1 MNRFM
6 KYAAAALAAATAV
19 STLGGCE
26 QLEQKTPEDTVA
38 VTFGD
43 TNIMLDEVTYMIRS
57 MEYTYESYFG
67 SNICSNDMGDGSG
80 MTVGDYIKQMSLSQL
95 RQTLVLNEYAE
106 QNGIELSDAQKAKV
120 DDAIEKLKEEGEDYL
135 NAVGA
140 TDELIEKT
148 YTENAIA
155 NLVYMDLVADVDT
168 TVGDDEFLR
177 KKIAYVKLTPSELT
191 ETTAAEEGTTVTETE
206 SGSEEEAS
214 SEAGSSEETS
224 EAGSEE
230 ASSENASDEAASSE
244 VASDEADSTEEAST
258 EKETET
264 STEVATETETE
275 TESASDTEVVTEVAT
290 EAESESESNT
300 ESDTESDT
308 EVSNGSEE
316 STEAETLSEE
326 EQERQDAMNDA
337 ADKILKEF
345 EDGSDAADFISD
357 YQNDSHF
364 TATNSEISISEE
376 GTAVYNAAAW
386 ALSTDECTI
395 YNSDDGSIYII
406 RCLDDNDEEARQ
418 SAIDSEIESRKTA
431 LFEEKYSE
439 IQDASSKFKVD
450 QDVIDT
456 IRFTTPVY
464 VAPTEE
470 DTTEE
475 TTENASEEASS
486 EDASSE
492 EASSES
498 ESESSSE
505 EVTEESAEKNTES
518 ESESEKESTSEAETK

>member
-1 MNRFM
+1 MNRIM

-26 QLEQKTPEDTVA
+26 QLEKKAPEDTVA
-38 VTFGD
+38 VSFGD
-43 TNIMLDEVTYMIRS
+43 TNIMLDEITYMIRS

-67 SNICSNDMGDGSG
+67 SNICGNDMGDGSG

-95 RQTLVLNEYAE
+95 RQTLVLNEYAKK
-106 QNGIELSDAQKAKV
+106 NGIELSDDQKAKV
-120 DDAIEKLKEEGEDYL
+120 DEAIEKLQTESEDYL
-135 NAVGA
+135 DAVGA

-191 ETTAAEEGTTVTETE
+191 ETTAANEATTEVSSDEDSSEEASSIENTEAESESASKDVTTST
-206 SGSEEEAS
+206 EEAS
-214 SEAGSSEETS
+214 SEKAST
-224 EAGSEE
+224 EAVSTEE
-230 ASSENASDEAASSE
+230 ASSENVSELSS
-244 VASDEADSTEEAST
+244 EAST
-258 EKETET
+258 E
-264 STEVATETETE
+264 
-275 TESASDTEVVTEVAT
+275 D
-290 EAESESESNT
+290 
-300 ESDTESDT
+300 
-308 EVSNGSEE
+308 

-326 EQERQDAMNDA
+326 EQERQDAMNDV

-345 EDGSDAADFISD
+345 EEGNDAADFISD

-364 TATNSEISISEE
+364 TATNSEISISED

-386 ALSTDECTI
+386 ALATDECTV
-395 YNSDDGSIYII
+395 YRSDDGSIYII

-431 LFEEKYSE
+431 LFSEKYAE
-439 IQDASSKFKVD
+439 IQDDSSKFKVD
-450 QDVIDT
+450 EDVIDT

-464 VAPTEE
+464 VAPSE
-470 DTTEE
+470 EE
-475 TTENASEEASS
+475 TSESETSGEETSESETGEKESTKEEKSSESDESKEVVSEASS
-486 EDASSE
+486 E
-492 EASSES
+492 
-498 ESESSSE
+498 
-505 EVTEESAEKNTES
+505 EESK
-518 ESESEKESTSEAETK
+518 

>member
-1 MNRFM
+1 MNRIM

-26 QLEQKTPEDTVA
+26 QLEKKAPEDTVA
-38 VTFGD
+38 VSFGD

-67 SNICSNDMGDGSG
+67 SNICGNDMGDGSG

-95 RQTLVLNEYAE
+95 RQTLVLNEYAKK
-106 QNGIELSDAQKAKV
+106 NGIELSDDQKAKV
-120 DDAIEKLKEEGEDYL
+120 DEAIEKLQTESEDYL
-135 NAVGA
+135 EAVGA

-191 ETTAAEEGTTVTETE
+191 ETTAADGATTEVSSDEDSSEEASSIENTEAESESASKDVTTST
-206 SGSEEEAS
+206 EEAS
-214 SEAGSSEETS
+214 SEKAST
-224 EAGSEE
+224 EE
-230 ASSENASDEAASSE
+230 ASSENVSKLSS
-244 VASDEADSTEEAST
+244 EAST
-258 EKETET
+258 E
-264 STEVATETETE
+264 
-275 TESASDTEVVTEVAT
+275 D
-290 EAESESESNT
+290 
-300 ESDTESDT
+300 
-308 EVSNGSEE
+308 

-345 EDGSDAADFISD
+345 EEGNDAADFISD

-364 TATNSEISISEE
+364 TATNSEISISED

-386 ALSTDECTI
+386 ALATDECTV
-395 YNSDDGSIYII
+395 YRSDDGSIYII

-431 LFEEKYSE
+431 LFSEKYAE
-439 IQDASSKFKVD
+439 IQDDSSKFKVD
-450 QDVIDT
+450 EDVIDT

-464 VAPTEE
+464 VAPSE
-470 DTTEE
+470 EE
-475 TTENASEEASS
+475 TSESETGEKESTKEEKSSESDESKEVVSEASS
-486 EDASSE
+486 E
-492 EASSES
+492 
-498 ESESSSE
+498 
-505 EVTEESAEKNTES
+505 EESK
-518 ESESEKESTSEAETK
+518 

>member
-1 MNRFM
+1 MNRIM

-26 QLEQKTPEDTVA
+26 QLEKKAPEDTVA
-38 VTFGD
+38 VSFGD

-95 RQTLVLNEYAE
+95 RQTLVLNEYAKK
-106 QNGIELSDAQKAKV
+106 NGIELSDDQKAKV
-120 DDAIEKLKEEGEDYL
+120 DEAIEKLQTEAEDYL
-135 NAVGA
+135 DAVGA

-168 TVGDDEFLR
+168 TVGDDEKKK

-191 ETTAAEEGTTVTETE
+191 ETTAAAEVTTEASSEEESSEEVSSIENTE
-206 SGSEEEAS
+206 SESASKDATTSTEEAS
-214 SEAGSSEETS
+214 SEKASTKAVST
-224 EAGSEE
+224 EE
-230 ASSENASDEAASSE
+230 ASSEKASELSSE
-244 VASDEADSTEEAST
+244 D
-258 EKETET
+258 
-264 STEVATETETE
+264 
-275 TESASDTEVVTEVAT
+275 
-290 EAESESESNT
+290 
-300 ESDTESDT
+300 
-308 EVSNGSEE
+308 

-337 ADKILKEF
+337 ADKILKAF
-345 EDGSDAADFISD
+345 EEGNDAADFISD

-364 TATNSEISISEE
+364 TATNSEISISED

-386 ALSTDECTI
+386 ALATDECTV
-395 YNSDDGSIYII
+395 YRSDDGSIYII

-418 SAIDSEIESRKTA
+418 SAIDSEIESRKTS
-431 LFEEKYSE
+431 LFSEKYAE
-439 IQDASSKFKVD
+439 IQNDSSKFKVD
-450 QDVIDT
+450 EDVIDT

-464 VAPTEE
+464 VAPSE
-470 DTTEE
+470 EE
-475 TTENASEEASS
+475 TSESETSGEEISESETGEEEISESETSEEESTKA
-486 EDASSE
+486 EK
-492 EASSES
+492 SSES
-498 ESESSSE
+498 EETKEAVSETSFE
-505 EVTEESAEKNTES
+505 L
-518 ESESEKESTSEAETK
+518 EKESK

>member
-1 MNRFM
+1 MNRIM
-6 KYAAAALAAATAV
+6 KYAAAALVAATAV

-26 QLEQKTPEDTVA
+26 QLEKKAPEDTVA
-38 VTFGD
+38 VSFGD

-67 SNICSNDMGDGSG
+67 SNICGNDMGDGSG

-95 RQTLVLNEYAE
+95 RQTLVLNEYAKK
-106 QNGIELSDAQKAKV
+106 NGIELSDDQKAKV
-120 DDAIEKLKEEGEDYL
+120 DEAIEKLQTESEDYL
-135 NAVGA
+135 DAVGA

-191 ETTAAEEGTTVTETE
+191 ETTAADEATTEVSSDEDSSEEASSIENTEAESESASKDVTTST
-206 SGSEEEAS
+206 EEAS
-214 SEAGSSEETS
+214 SEKAST
-224 EAGSEE
+224 EAVSTEE
-230 ASSENASDEAASSE
+230 ASSENVSKLSS
-244 VASDEADSTEEAST
+244 EAST
-258 EKETET
+258 ED
-264 STEVATETETE
+264 STEV
-275 TESASDTEVVTEVAT
+275 
-290 EAESESESNT
+290 
-300 ESDTESDT
+300 
-308 EVSNGSEE
+308 
-316 STEAETLSEE
+316 ETLSEE

-345 EDGSDAADFISD
+345 EEGNDAADFISD

-364 TATNSEISISEE
+364 TATNSEISISED

-386 ALSTDECTI
+386 ALSTDECTV
-395 YNSDDGSIYII
+395 YKSDDGSIYII

-431 LFEEKYSE
+431 LFSEKYAE
-439 IQDASSKFKVD
+439 IQEESSKFKVD
-450 QDVIDT
+450 EDVIDT

-464 VAPTEE
+464 VAPSE
-470 DTTEE
+470 EE
-475 TTENASEEASS
+475 TSESETSGEETSESETGEKESTKEEKSSESDESEEVVSEASS
-486 EDASSE
+486 E
-492 EASSES
+492 
-498 ESESSSE
+498 
-505 EVTEESAEKNTES
+505 EESK
-518 ESESEKESTSEAETK
+518 

>member
-26 QLEQKTPEDTVA
+26 QLEQKSPEDTVA

-106 QNGIELSDAQKAKV
+106 QNGIELSDAQKTKV
-120 DDAIEKLKEEGEDYL
+120 NDAIEKMQAEGEDYL

-155 NLVYMDLVADVDT
+155 NLVYLDLVADVDT

-191 ETTAAEEGTTVTETE
+191 ETTAAEEGTTAIETE
-206 SGSEEEAS
+206 SGSDEEAS
-214 SEAGSSEETS
+214 SEAGASEENS
-224 EAGSEE
+224 EADSED
-230 ASSENASDEAASSE
+230 ASSENASDEETSSK
-244 VASDEADSTEEAST
+244 ADSTEEAST

-264 STEVATETETE
+264 EN
-275 TESASDTEVVTEVAT
+275 ESASDTEVVTEVAT
-290 EAESESESNT
+290 EAESKSESET
-300 ESDTESDT
+300 ESDTESGT

-326 EQERQDAMNDA
+326 EKERQDAMNDA

-345 EDGSDAADFISD
+345 EAGSDAADFISD

-364 TATNSEISISEE
+364 TVTNSEISISEE

-464 VAPTEE
+464 VTPTEE
-470 DTTEE
+470 DTTEAGS
-475 TTENASEEASS
+475 ENASEEVSS
-486 EDASSE
+486 END
-492 EASSES
+492 
-498 ESESSSE
+498 SESSSE
-505 EVTEESAEKNTES
+505 EVTEESTEENTEF
-518 ESESEKESTSEAETK
+518 ESSSEAD

>member
-1 MNRFM
+1 MNRIM

-26 QLEQKTPEDTVA
+26 QLEKKAPEDTVA
-38 VTFGD
+38 VSFGD

-67 SNICSNDMGDGSG
+67 SNICGNDMGDGSG

-95 RQTLVLNEYAE
+95 RQTLVLNEYAKK
-106 QNGIELSDAQKAKV
+106 NGIELSDDQKAKV
-120 DDAIEKLKEEGEDYL
+120 DEAIEKLQTESEDYL
-135 NAVGA
+135 EAVGA

-191 ETTAAEEGTTVTETE
+191 ETTAADEATTEVSSDEDSSEEASSIENTEAESESASKDVTTST
-206 SGSEEEAS
+206 EEAS
-214 SEAGSSEETS
+214 SEKAST
-224 EAGSEE
+224 EE
-230 ASSENASDEAASSE
+230 ASSENVSELSS
-244 VASDEADSTEEAST
+244 EAST
-258 EKETET
+258 ED
-264 STEVATETETE
+264 STEV
-275 TESASDTEVVTEVAT
+275 
-290 EAESESESNT
+290 
-300 ESDTESDT
+300 
-308 EVSNGSEE
+308 
-316 STEAETLSEE
+316 ETLSEE

-345 EDGSDAADFISD
+345 EEGNDAADFISD

-364 TATNSEISISEE
+364 TATNSEISISED

-386 ALSTDECTI
+386 ALATDECTV
-395 YNSDDGSIYII
+395 YRSDDGSIYII

-431 LFEEKYSE
+431 LFSEKYAE
-439 IQDASSKFKVD
+439 IQDDSSKFKVD
-450 QDVIDT
+450 EDVIDT

-464 VAPTEE
+464 VAPSE
-470 DTTEE
+470 EE
-475 TTENASEEASS
+475 TSESETGEEESTKEEKSSESDESEEAVS
-486 EDASSE
+486 EASSE
-492 EASSES
+492 EAS
-498 ESESSSE
+498 
-505 EVTEESAEKNTES
+505 K
-518 ESESEKESTSEAETK
+518 

>member
-1 MNRFM
+1 MNRIM

-26 QLEQKTPEDTVA
+26 QLEKKAPEDTVA
-38 VTFGD
+38 VSFGD

-67 SNICSNDMGDGSG
+67 SNICGNDMGDGSG

-95 RQTLVLNEYAE
+95 RQTLVLNEYAKK
-106 QNGIELSDAQKAKV
+106 NGIELSDDQKAKV
-120 DDAIEKLKEEGEDYL
+120 DEAIEKLQTESEDYL
-135 NAVGA
+135 DAVGA

-191 ETTAAEEGTTVTETE
+191 ETTAADEATTEVSSDED
-206 SGSEEEAS
+206 SSEEAS
-214 SEAGSSEETS
+214 SIENTEAESESASKDVTTS
-224 EAGSEE
+224 TEE
-230 ASSENASDEAASSE
+230 ASSENASTDAAST
-244 VASDEADSTEEAST
+244 EAVSTEEASSENVSKLSSEAST
-258 EKETET
+258 ED
-264 STEVATETETE
+264 STEV
-275 TESASDTEVVTEVAT
+275 
-290 EAESESESNT
+290 
-300 ESDTESDT
+300 
-308 EVSNGSEE
+308 
-316 STEAETLSEE
+316 ETLSEE

-345 EDGSDAADFISD
+345 EEGNDAADFISD

-364 TATNSEISISEE
+364 TATNSEISISED

-386 ALSTDECTI
+386 ALATDECTV
-395 YNSDDGSIYII
+395 YRSDDGSIYII

-431 LFEEKYSE
+431 LFSEKYAE
-439 IQDASSKFKVD
+439 IQDDSSKFKVD
-450 QDVIDT
+450 EDVIDT

-464 VAPTEE
+464 VAPSE
-470 DTTEE
+470 EE
-475 TTENASEEASS
+475 TSESETSGEETSESETGEEESTKEEKSSESDESEEAVSEASS
-486 EDASSE
+486 E
-492 EASSES
+492 
-498 ESESSSE
+498 
-505 EVTEESAEKNTES
+505 EESK
-518 ESESEKESTSEAETK
+518 

>member
-1 MNRFM
+1 MNRIM

-26 QLEQKTPEDTVA
+26 QLEKKAPEDTVA
-38 VTFGD
+38 VSFGD

-95 RQTLVLNEYAE
+95 RQTLVLNEYAKK
-106 QNGIELSDAQKAKV
+106 NGIELSDDQKAKV
-120 DDAIEKLKEEGEDYL
+120 DEAIEKLQTEAEDYL
-135 NAVGA
+135 DAVGA

-191 ETTAAEEGTTVTETE
+191 ETTAAAEATTEASSDEGSSEESSSVENTETE
-206 SGSEEEAS
+206 SISKDDETSTEEAS
-214 SEAGSSEETS
+214 SEKAST
-224 EAGSEE
+224 EE
-230 ASSENASDEAASSE
+230 ASSEKTSELSSE
-244 VASDEADSTEEAST
+244 SDTEAST
-258 EKETET
+258 E
-264 STEVATETETE
+264 S
-275 TESASDTEVVTEVAT
+275 
-290 EAESESESNT
+290 
-300 ESDTESDT
+300 
-308 EVSNGSEE
+308 
-316 STEAETLSEE
+316 ETLSEE

-345 EDGSDAADFISD
+345 EEGNDAADFISD

-364 TATNSEISISEE
+364 TATNSEISISED

-386 ALSTDECTI
+386 ALATDECTV
-395 YNSDDGSIYII
+395 YKSDDGSIYII
-406 RCLDDNDEEARQ
+406 RCIDDNDEEARQ

-431 LFEEKYSE
+431 LFSEKYAE
-439 IQDASSKFKVD
+439 IQDESSKFKVD
-450 QDVIDT
+450 EDVIDT

-464 VAPTEE
+464 VAPSE
-470 DTTEE
+470 EE
-475 TTENASEEASS
+475 TSEGETGKEETSENETSEEESSKAEKSSESEEAVSEASS
-486 EDASSE
+486 E
-492 EASSES
+492 
-498 ESESSSE
+498 
-505 EVTEESAEKNTES
+505 EESK
-518 ESESEKESTSEAETK
+518 

>member
-1 MNRFM
+1 MNRIM

-26 QLEQKTPEDTVA
+26 QLENKAPEDTVA
-38 VTFGD
+38 VSFGD

-95 RQTLVLNEYAE
+95 RQTLVLNEYAKK
-106 QNGIELSDAQKAKV
+106 NGIELSDDQKAKV
-120 DDAIEKLKEEGEDYL
+120 DEAIEKLQTESEDYL
-135 NAVGA
+135 DAVGA

-191 ETTAAEEGTTVTETE
+191 ETTAAAEATT
-206 SGSEEEAS
+206 EAS
-214 SEAGSSEETS
+214 SDEGSSEE
-224 EAGSEE
+224 
-230 ASSENASDEAASSE
+230 SSSVEN
-244 VASDEADSTEEAST
+244 
-258 EKETET
+258 
-264 STEVATETETE
+264 
-275 TESASDTEVVTEVAT
+275 T
-290 EAESESESNT
+290 EAESESASKDVTTSTEEASSEKAST
-300 ESDTESDT
+300 EAVSTEEASSEKTSELSSESDTEA
-308 EVSNGSEE
+308 
-316 STEAETLSEE
+316 STESETLSEE

-345 EDGSDAADFISD
+345 EEGNDAADFISD

-364 TATNSEISISEE
+364 TATNSEISISED

-386 ALSTDECTI
+386 ALATDECTV
-395 YNSDDGSIYII
+395 YKSDDGSIYII
-406 RCLDDNDEEARQ
+406 RCIDDNDEEARQ

-431 LFEEKYSE
+431 LFSEKYAE
-439 IQDASSKFKVD
+439 IQDESSKFKVD
-450 QDVIDT
+450 EDVIDT

-464 VAPTEE
+464 VAPSEE
-470 DTTEE
+470 ESSEGETSGEE
-475 TTENASEEASS
+475 TSENETSEEESSKAEKSSESDESEEAVSEASS
-486 EDASSE
+486 E
-492 EASSES
+492 
-498 ESESSSE
+498 
-505 EVTEESAEKNTES
+505 EESK
-518 ESESEKESTSEAETK
+518 

>member
-1 MNRFM
+1 MNRIM

-26 QLEQKTPEDTVA
+26 QLEKKAPEDTVA
-38 VTFGD
+38 VSFGD
-43 TNIMLDEVTYMIRS
+43 TNIMLDEITYMIRS

-67 SNICSNDMGDGSG
+67 SNICGNDMGDGSG

-95 RQTLVLNEYAE
+95 RQTLVLNEYAKK
-106 QNGIELSDAQKAKV
+106 NGIELSDDQKAKV
-120 DDAIEKLKEEGEDYL
+120 DEAIEKLQTESEDYL
-135 NAVGA
+135 EAVGA

-191 ETTAAEEGTTVTETE
+191 ETTAADGATTEVSSDEDSSEEASSIENTEAESESASKDVTTST
-206 SGSEEEAS
+206 EEAS
-214 SEAGSSEETS
+214 SEKAST
-224 EAGSEE
+224 EAVSTEE
-230 ASSENASDEAASSE
+230 ASSENVSELSS
-244 VASDEADSTEEAST
+244 EAST
-258 EKETET
+258 E
-264 STEVATETETE
+264 
-275 TESASDTEVVTEVAT
+275 D
-290 EAESESESNT
+290 
-300 ESDTESDT
+300 
-308 EVSNGSEE
+308 

-345 EDGSDAADFISD
+345 EEGNDAADFISD

-364 TATNSEISISEE
+364 TATNSEISISED

-386 ALSTDECTI
+386 ALATDECTV
-395 YNSDDGSIYII
+395 YRSDDGSIYII

-431 LFEEKYSE
+431 LFSEKYAE
-439 IQDASSKFKVD
+439 IQDDSSKFKVD
-450 QDVIDT
+450 EDVIDT
-456 IRFTTPVY
+456 IRFTTLVY
-464 VAPTEE
+464 VAPSE
-470 DTTEE
+470 EE
-475 TTENASEEASS
+475 TSESETSGEETSESETGEEESTKEEKSSESDESEEAVSEASS
-486 EDASSE
+486 E
-492 EASSES
+492 
-498 ESESSSE
+498 
-505 EVTEESAEKNTES
+505 EESK
-518 ESESEKESTSEAETK
+518 

>member
-1 MNRFM
+1 MNRIM

-26 QLEQKTPEDTVA
+26 QLEKKAPEDTVA
-38 VTFGD
+38 VSFGD

-67 SNICSNDMGDGSG
+67 SNICGNDMGDGSG

-95 RQTLVLNEYAE
+95 RQTLVLNEYAKK
-106 QNGIELSDAQKAKV
+106 NGIELSDDQKAKV
-120 DDAIEKLKEEGEDYL
+120 DEAIEKLQTESEDYL
-135 NAVGA
+135 EAVGA

-191 ETTAAEEGTTVTETE
+191 ETTAADEATTEVSSDED
-206 SGSEEEAS
+206 SSEEAS
-214 SEAGSSEETS
+214 SIENTEAESESASKDVTTS
-224 EAGSEE
+224 TEE
-230 ASSENASDEAASSE
+230 ASSENASTDAAST
-244 VASDEADSTEEAST
+244 EAVSTEEASS
-258 EKETET
+258 ENVSELSSEA
-264 STEVATETETE
+264 STE
-275 TESASDTEVVTEVAT
+275 D
-290 EAESESESNT
+290 
-300 ESDTESDT
+300 
-308 EVSNGSEE
+308 

-337 ADKILKEF
+337 VDKILKEF
-345 EDGSDAADFISD
+345 EEGNDAADFISD

-364 TATNSEISISEE
+364 TATNSEISISED

-386 ALSTDECTI
+386 ALATDECTV
-395 YNSDDGSIYII
+395 YRSDDGSIYII

-431 LFEEKYSE
+431 LFSEKYAE
-439 IQDASSKFKVD
+439 IQDDSSKFKVD
-450 QDVIDT
+450 EDVIDT

-464 VAPTEE
+464 VAPSE
-470 DTTEE
+470 EE
-475 TTENASEEASS
+475 TSESETSGEETSESETGEEESTKEEKSSESDESEEAVSEASS
-486 EDASSE
+486 E
-492 EASSES
+492 
-498 ESESSSE
+498 
-505 EVTEESAEKNTES
+505 EESK
-518 ESESEKESTSEAETK
+518 

>member
-1 MNRFM
+1 MNRIM

-26 QLEQKTPEDTVA
+26 QLEKKAPEDTVA
-38 VTFGD
+38 VSFGD

-67 SNICSNDMGDGSG
+67 SNICGNDMGDGSG

-95 RQTLVLNEYAE
+95 RQTLVLNEYAKK
-106 QNGIELSDAQKAKV
+106 NGIELSDDQKAKV
-120 DDAIEKLKEEGEDYL
+120 DEAIEKLQTESEDYL
-135 NAVGA
+135 EAVGA

-191 ETTAAEEGTTVTETE
+191 ETTAADETTTEVSSDE
-206 SGSEEEAS
+206 DSSEEAS
-214 SEAGSSEETS
+214 SIENTEAESESVSKGVTTS
-224 EAGSEE
+224 TEE
-230 ASSENASDEAASSE
+230 ASSENASTDAAST
-244 VASDEADSTEEAST
+244 EAVSTEEASSENVSELSSEAST
-258 EKETET
+258 ED
-264 STEVATETETE
+264 STEV
-275 TESASDTEVVTEVAT
+275 
-290 EAESESESNT
+290 
-300 ESDTESDT
+300 
-308 EVSNGSEE
+308 
-316 STEAETLSEE
+316 ETLSEE

-345 EDGSDAADFISD
+345 EEGNDAADFISD

-364 TATNSEISISEE
+364 TATNSEISISED

-386 ALSTDECTI
+386 ALATDECTV
-395 YNSDDGSIYII
+395 YRSDDGSIYII

-431 LFEEKYSE
+431 LFSEKYAE
-439 IQDASSKFKVD
+439 IQDDSSKFKVD
-450 QDVIDT
+450 EDVIDT

-464 VAPTEE
+464 VAPSE
-470 DTTEE
+470 EE
-475 TTENASEEASS
+475 TSESETSGEETSESETGEEESTKEEKSSESDESEEAVS
-486 EDASSE
+486 EASSE
-492 EASSES
+492 EAS
-498 ESESSSE
+498 
-505 EVTEESAEKNTES
+505 K
-518 ESESEKESTSEAETK
+518 

>member
-1 MNRFM
+1 MNRIM

-26 QLEQKTPEDTVA
+26 QLEKKAPEDTVA
-38 VTFGD
+38 VSFGD

-67 SNICSNDMGDGSG
+67 SNICGNDMGDGSG

-95 RQTLVLNEYAE
+95 RQTLVLNEYAKK
-106 QNGIELSDAQKAKV
+106 NGIELSDDQKAKL
-120 DDAIEKLKEEGEDYL
+120 DEAIEKLQTESEDYL
-135 NAVGA
+135 EAVGA

-191 ETTAAEEGTTVTETE
+191 ETTAADEATTEV
-206 SGSEEEAS
+206 S
-214 SEAGSSEETS
+214 SDEDS
-224 EAGSEE
+224 SEE
-230 ASSENASDEAASSE
+230 ASSIEN
-244 VASDEADSTEEAST
+244 
-258 EKETET
+258 
-264 STEVATETETE
+264 
-275 TESASDTEVVTEVAT
+275 T
-290 EAESESESNT
+290 EAESESVSKDVTTST
-300 ESDTESDT
+300 EEAS
-308 EVSNGSEE
+308 SEKA
-316 STEAETLSEE
+316 STEAVSTGEASSENVSKLSSEASTEDSTEVETLSEE

-345 EDGSDAADFISD
+345 EEGNDAADFISD

-364 TATNSEISISEE
+364 TATNSEISISED

-386 ALSTDECTI
+386 ALATDECTV
-395 YNSDDGSIYII
+395 YRSDDGSIYII

-431 LFEEKYSE
+431 LFSEKYAE
-439 IQDASSKFKVD
+439 IQDDSSRFKVD
-450 QDVIDT
+450 EDVIDT

-464 VAPTEE
+464 VAPSE
-470 DTTEE
+470 EE
-475 TTENASEEASS
+475 TSESETSGEETSESETGEKESTKEEKSSESDESEEAVSEASS
-486 EDASSE
+486 E
-492 EASSES
+492 
-498 ESESSSE
+498 
-505 EVTEESAEKNTES
+505 EESK
-518 ESESEKESTSEAETK
+518 

>member
-1 MNRFM
+1 MNRIM

-26 QLEQKTPEDTVA
+26 QLENKAPEDTVA
-38 VTFGD
+38 VSFGD

-95 RQTLVLNEYAE
+95 RQTLVLNEYAKK
-106 QNGIELSDAQKAKV
+106 NGIELSDDQKAKV
-120 DDAIEKLKEEGEDYL
+120 DEAIEKLQTESEDYL
-135 NAVGA
+135 DAVGA

-191 ETTAAEEGTTVTETE
+191 ETTAADAATTEV
-206 SGSEEEAS
+206 S
-214 SEAGSSEETS
+214 SDEDSSEE
-224 EAGSEE
+224 
-230 ASSENASDEAASSE
+230 SSSIEN
-244 VASDEADSTEEAST
+244 
-258 EKETET
+258 
-264 STEVATETETE
+264 
-275 TESASDTEVVTEVAT
+275 T
-290 EAESESESNT
+290 EAESESASKDVTTST
-300 ESDTESDT
+300 EEAS
-308 EVSNGSEE
+308 SEKA
-316 STEAETLSEE
+316 STEAVSTEEASSEKTSELSSEASTEASTESETLSEE

-345 EDGSDAADFISD
+345 EEGNDAADFISD

-364 TATNSEISISEE
+364 TATNSEISISED

-386 ALSTDECTI
+386 ALATDECTV
-395 YNSDDGSIYII
+395 YKSDDGSIYII
-406 RCLDDNDEEARQ
+406 RCIDDNDEEARQ

-431 LFEEKYSE
+431 LFSEKYAE
-439 IQDASSKFKVD
+439 IQDESSKFKVD
-450 QDVIDT
+450 EDVIDT

-464 VAPTEE
+464 VAPSE
-470 DTTEE
+470 EE
-475 TTENASEEASS
+475 TSEGETSGEETSENETSEEESSKAEKSSESDESEEAVSEASS
-486 EDASSE
+486 E
-492 EASSES
+492 
-498 ESESSSE
+498 
-505 EVTEESAEKNTES
+505 EESK
-518 ESESEKESTSEAETK
+518 

>member
-1 MNRFM
+1 MNRIM

-26 QLEQKTPEDTVA
+26 QLEKKAPEDTVA
-38 VTFGD
+38 VSFGD
-43 TNIMLDEVTYMIRS
+43 TNIMLDEITYMIRS

-67 SNICSNDMGDGSG
+67 SNICGNDMGDGSG

-95 RQTLVLNEYAE
+95 RQTLVLNEYAKK
-106 QNGIELSDAQKAKV
+106 NGIELSDDQKAKV
-120 DDAIEKLKEEGEDYL
+120 DEAIEKLQTESEDYL
-135 NAVGA
+135 EAVGA

-191 ETTAAEEGTTVTETE
+191 ETTAADEATTEVSSDEDSSEEASSIENTEAESESASKDVTTST
-206 SGSEEEAS
+206 EEAS
-214 SEAGSSEETS
+214 SEKAST
-224 EAGSEE
+224 EAVSTEE
-230 ASSENASDEAASSE
+230 ASSENVSKLSS
-244 VASDEADSTEEAST
+244 EAST
-258 EKETET
+258 E
-264 STEVATETETE
+264 
-275 TESASDTEVVTEVAT
+275 D
-290 EAESESESNT
+290 
-300 ESDTESDT
+300 
-308 EVSNGSEE
+308 

-345 EDGSDAADFISD
+345 EEGNDAADFISD

-364 TATNSEISISEE
+364 TATNSEISISED
-376 GTAVYNAAAW
+376 GTAVYNASAW
-386 ALSTDECTI
+386 ALATDECTV
-395 YNSDDGSIYII
+395 YRSDDGSIYII

-431 LFEEKYSE
+431 LFSEKYAE
-439 IQDASSKFKVD
+439 IQDDSSKFKVD
-450 QDVIDT
+450 EDVIDT

-464 VAPTEE
+464 VAPSE
-470 DTTEE
+470 EE
-475 TTENASEEASS
+475 TSESETSGEETSESETGEEESTKEEKSSESDESEEAVSEASS
-486 EDASSE
+486 E
-492 EASSES
+492 
-498 ESESSSE
+498 
-505 EVTEESAEKNTES
+505 EESK
-518 ESESEKESTSEAETK
+518 

>member
-1 MNRFM
+1 MNRIM
-6 KYAAAALAAATAV
+6 KYAAAAIAAATAV

-26 QLEQKTPEDTVA
+26 QLEKKAPEDTVA
-38 VTFGD
+38 VSFGD

-67 SNICSNDMGDGSG
+67 SNICGNDMGDGSG

-95 RQTLVLNEYAE
+95 RQTLVLNEYAKK
-106 QNGIELSDAQKAKV
+106 NGIELSDDQKAKV
-120 DDAIEKLKEEGEDYL
+120 DEAIEKLQTESEDYL
-135 NAVGA
+135 DAVGA

-191 ETTAAEEGTTVTETE
+191 ETTAADEATTEVSSDEDSSEEASSIENTEAESESASKDVTTST
-206 SGSEEEAS
+206 EEAS
-214 SEAGSSEETS
+214 SEKAST
-224 EAGSEE
+224 EAVSTEE
-230 ASSENASDEAASSE
+230 ASSENVSELSS
-244 VASDEADSTEEAST
+244 EAST
-258 EKETET
+258 ED
-264 STEVATETETE
+264 STEV
-275 TESASDTEVVTEVAT
+275 
-290 EAESESESNT
+290 
-300 ESDTESDT
+300 
-308 EVSNGSEE
+308 
-316 STEAETLSEE
+316 ETLSEE

-345 EDGSDAADFISD
+345 EEGNDAADFISD

-364 TATNSEISISEE
+364 TATNSEISISED

-386 ALSTDECTI
+386 ALSTDECTV
-395 YNSDDGSIYII
+395 YRSDDGSIYII

-431 LFEEKYSE
+431 LFSEKYAE
-439 IQDASSKFKVD
+439 IQDDSSKFKVD
-450 QDVIDT
+450 EDVIDT

-464 VAPTEE
+464 VAPSEE
-470 DTTEE
+470 ESTKEE
-475 TTENASEEASS
+475 KSSESDESEEAVS
-486 EDASSE
+486 EASSE
-492 EASSES
+492 EAS
-498 ESESSSE
+498 
-505 EVTEESAEKNTES
+505 K
-518 ESESEKESTSEAETK
+518 

>member
-1 MNRFM
+1 MNRIM

-26 QLEQKTPEDTVA
+26 QLEKKAPEDTVA
-38 VTFGD
+38 VSFGD

-67 SNICSNDMGDGSG
+67 SNICGNDMGDGSG

-95 RQTLVLNEYAE
+95 RQTLVLNEYAKK
-106 QNGIELSDAQKAKV
+106 NGIELSDDQKAKV
-120 DDAIEKLKEEGEDYL
+120 DEAIEKLQTESEDYL
-135 NAVGA
+135 EAVGA

-191 ETTAAEEGTTVTETE
+191 ETTAANEATTEVSSDEDSSEEASSIENTEAESESASKDVTTST
-206 SGSEEEAS
+206 EEAS
-214 SEAGSSEETS
+214 SEKAST
-224 EAGSEE
+224 EE
-230 ASSENASDEAASSE
+230 ASSENVSELSS
-244 VASDEADSTEEAST
+244 EAST
-258 EKETET
+258 ED
-264 STEVATETETE
+264 STEV
-275 TESASDTEVVTEVAT
+275 
-290 EAESESESNT
+290 
-300 ESDTESDT
+300 
-308 EVSNGSEE
+308 
-316 STEAETLSEE
+316 ETLSEE

-345 EDGSDAADFISD
+345 EEGNDAADFISD

-364 TATNSEISISEE
+364 TATNSEISISED

-386 ALSTDECTI
+386 ALATDECTV
-395 YNSDDGSIYII
+395 YRSDDGSIYII

-431 LFEEKYSE
+431 LFSEKYAE
-439 IQDASSKFKVD
+439 IQDDSSKFKVD
-450 QDVIDT
+450 EDVIDT

-464 VAPTEE
+464 VAPSE
-470 DTTEE
+470 EE
-475 TTENASEEASS
+475 TSESETSGEETSESETGEEESTKEEKSSESDESEEAVSEASS
-486 EDASSE
+486 E
-492 EASSES
+492 
-498 ESESSSE
+498 
-505 EVTEESAEKNTES
+505 EESK
-518 ESESEKESTSEAETK
+518 

>member
-1 MNRFM
+1 MNRIM

-26 QLEQKTPEDTVA
+26 QLEKKAPEDTVA
-38 VTFGD
+38 VSFGD

-67 SNICSNDMGDGSG
+67 SNICGNDMGDGSG

-95 RQTLVLNEYAE
+95 RQTLVLNEYAKK
-106 QNGIELSDAQKAKV
+106 NGIELSDDQKAKL
-120 DDAIEKLKEEGEDYL
+120 DEAIEKLQTESEDYL
-135 NAVGA
+135 EAVGA

-191 ETTAAEEGTTVTETE
+191 ETTAADEATTEV
-206 SGSEEEAS
+206 S
-214 SEAGSSEETS
+214 SDEDS
-224 EAGSEE
+224 SEE
-230 ASSENASDEAASSE
+230 ASSIEN
-244 VASDEADSTEEAST
+244 
-258 EKETET
+258 
-264 STEVATETETE
+264 
-275 TESASDTEVVTEVAT
+275 T
-290 EAESESESNT
+290 EAESESASKDVTTST
-300 ESDTESDT
+300 EEAS
-308 EVSNGSEE
+308 SEKA
-316 STEAETLSEE
+316 STEAVSTGEASSENVSKLSSEASTEDSTEVETLSEE

-345 EDGSDAADFISD
+345 EEGNDAADFISD

-364 TATNSEISISEE
+364 TATNSEISISED

-386 ALSTDECTI
+386 ALSTDECTV
-395 YNSDDGSIYII
+395 YKSDDGSIYII

-431 LFEEKYSE
+431 LFSEKYAE
-439 IQDASSKFKVD
+439 IQDDSSKFKVD
-450 QDVIDT
+450 EDVIDT

-464 VAPTEE
+464 VAPSE
-470 DTTEE
+470 EE
-475 TTENASEEASS
+475 TSESETSGEETSESETGEKESTKEEKSSESDESEEAVSEASS
-486 EDASSE
+486 E
-492 EASSES
+492 
-498 ESESSSE
+498 
-505 EVTEESAEKNTES
+505 EESK
-518 ESESEKESTSEAETK
+518 

>member
-1 MNRFM
+1 MNRIM

-26 QLEQKTPEDTVA
+26 QLEKKAPEDTVA
-38 VTFGD
+38 VSFGD
-43 TNIMLDEVTYMIRS
+43 TNIMLDEITYMIRS

-67 SNICSNDMGDGSG
+67 SNICGNDMGDGSG

-95 RQTLVLNEYAE
+95 RQTLVLNEYAKK
-106 QNGIELSDAQKAKV
+106 NGIELSDDQKAKV
-120 DDAIEKLKEEGEDYL
+120 DEAIEKLQTESEDYL
-135 NAVGA
+135 EAVGA

-191 ETTAAEEGTTVTETE
+191 ETTAADGATTEVSSDEDSSEEASSIENTEAESESASKDVTTST
-206 SGSEEEAS
+206 EEAS
-214 SEAGSSEETS
+214 SEKAST
-224 EAGSEE
+224 EE
-230 ASSENASDEAASSE
+230 ASSENVSELSS
-244 VASDEADSTEEAST
+244 EAST
-258 EKETET
+258 E
-264 STEVATETETE
+264 
-275 TESASDTEVVTEVAT
+275 D
-290 EAESESESNT
+290 
-300 ESDTESDT
+300 
-308 EVSNGSEE
+308 

-345 EDGSDAADFISD
+345 EEGNDAADFISD

-364 TATNSEISISEE
+364 TATNSEISISED

-386 ALSTDECTI
+386 ALATDECTV
-395 YNSDDGSIYII
+395 YRSDDGSIYII

-431 LFEEKYSE
+431 LFSEKYAE
-439 IQDASSKFKVD
+439 IQDDSSKFKVD
-450 QDVIDT
+450 EDVIDT

-464 VAPTEE
+464 VAPSE
-470 DTTEE
+470 EE
-475 TTENASEEASS
+475 TSESETNGEETSESETNGEETSESETGGEKTSENETSEEESVKAENSSESDESEEAVSEASS
-486 EDASSE
+486 E
-492 EASSES
+492 
-498 ESESSSE
+498 
-505 EVTEESAEKNTES
+505 EESK
-518 ESESEKESTSEAETK
+518 

>member
-1 MNRFM
+1 MNRIM

-26 QLEQKTPEDTVA
+26 QLEKKAPEDTVA
-38 VTFGD
+38 VSFGD

-67 SNICSNDMGDGSG
+67 SNICGNDMGDGSG

-95 RQTLVLNEYAE
+95 RQTLVLNEYAKK
-106 QNGIELSDAQKAKV
+106 NGIELSDDQKAKV
-120 DDAIEKLKEEGEDYL
+120 DEAIEKLQTESEDYL
-135 NAVGA
+135 EAVGA

-191 ETTAAEEGTTVTETE
+191 ETTAADEATTEVSSDED
-206 SGSEEEAS
+206 SSEEAS
-214 SEAGSSEETS
+214 SIENTEAESESASKDVTTS
-224 EAGSEE
+224 TEE
-230 ASSENASDEAASSE
+230 ASSENASTDAAST
-244 VASDEADSTEEAST
+244 EAVSTEEASSENVSELSSEAST
-258 EKETET
+258 ED
-264 STEVATETETE
+264 STEV
-275 TESASDTEVVTEVAT
+275 
-290 EAESESESNT
+290 
-300 ESDTESDT
+300 
-308 EVSNGSEE
+308 
-316 STEAETLSEE
+316 ETLSEE

-345 EDGSDAADFISD
+345 EEGNDAADFISD

-364 TATNSEISISEE
+364 TATNSEISISED

-386 ALSTDECTI
+386 ALATDECTV
-395 YNSDDGSIYII
+395 YRSDDGSIYII

-431 LFEEKYSE
+431 LFSEKYAE
-439 IQDASSKFKVD
+439 IQDDSSKFKVD
-450 QDVIDT
+450 EDVIDT

-464 VAPTEE
+464 VAPSE
-470 DTTEE
+470 EE
-475 TTENASEEASS
+475 TSESETGEEESTKEEKSSESDESEEAVS
-486 EDASSE
+486 EASSE
-492 EASSES
+492 EAS
-498 ESESSSE
+498 
-505 EVTEESAEKNTES
+505 K
-518 ESESEKESTSEAETK
+518 

>member
-1 MNRFM
+1 MNRIM
-6 KYAAAALAAATAV
+6 KYAAAALVAATAV

-26 QLEQKTPEDTVA
+26 QLEKKAPEDTVA
-38 VTFGD
+38 VSFGD

-67 SNICSNDMGDGSG
+67 SNICGNDMGDGSG

-95 RQTLVLNEYAE
+95 RQTLVLNEYAKK
-106 QNGIELSDAQKAKV
+106 NGIELSDDQKAKV
-120 DDAIEKLKEEGEDYL
+120 DEAIEKLQTESEDYL
-135 NAVGA
+135 DAVGA

-191 ETTAAEEGTTVTETE
+191 ETTAADEATTEVSSDEDSSEEASSIENTEAESESASKDVTTST
-206 SGSEEEAS
+206 EEAS
-214 SEAGSSEETS
+214 SEKAST
-224 EAGSEE
+224 EAVSTEE
-230 ASSENASDEAASSE
+230 ASSENVSELSS
-244 VASDEADSTEEAST
+244 EAST
-258 EKETET
+258 ED
-264 STEVATETETE
+264 STEV
-275 TESASDTEVVTEVAT
+275 
-290 EAESESESNT
+290 
-300 ESDTESDT
+300 
-308 EVSNGSEE
+308 
-316 STEAETLSEE
+316 ETLSEE

-345 EDGSDAADFISD
+345 EEGNDAADFISD

-364 TATNSEISISEE
+364 TATNSEISISED

-386 ALSTDECTI
+386 ALATDECTV
-395 YNSDDGSIYII
+395 YKSDDGSIYII

-431 LFEEKYSE
+431 LFSEKYAE
-439 IQDASSKFKVD
+439 IQDDSSKFKVD
-450 QDVIDT
+450 EDVIDT

-464 VAPTEE
+464 VAPSE
-470 DTTEE
+470 EE
-475 TTENASEEASS
+475 TSESETGEEESTKEEKSSESDESEEAVS
-486 EDASSE
+486 EASSE
-492 EASSES
+492 EAS
-498 ESESSSE
+498 
-505 EVTEESAEKNTES
+505 K
-518 ESESEKESTSEAETK
+518 

>member
-1 MNRFM
+1 MNRIM
-6 KYAAAALAAATAV
+6 KYAAAALVAATAV

-26 QLEQKTPEDTVA
+26 QLEKKAPEDTVA
-38 VTFGD
+38 VSFGD

-67 SNICSNDMGDGSG
+67 SNICGNDMGDGSG

-95 RQTLVLNEYAE
+95 RQTLVLNEYAKK
-106 QNGIELSDAQKAKV
+106 NGIELSDDQKAKV
-120 DDAIEKLKEEGEDYL
+120 DEAIEKLQTESEDYL
-135 NAVGA
+135 DAVGA

-191 ETTAAEEGTTVTETE
+191 ETTAADEATTEVSSDEDSSEEASSIENTEAESESASKDVTTST
-206 SGSEEEAS
+206 EEAS
-214 SEAGSSEETS
+214 SEKAST
-224 EAGSEE
+224 EAVSTEE
-230 ASSENASDEAASSE
+230 ASSENVSELSS
-244 VASDEADSTEEAST
+244 EAST
-258 EKETET
+258 ED
-264 STEVATETETE
+264 STEV
-275 TESASDTEVVTEVAT
+275 
-290 EAESESESNT
+290 
-300 ESDTESDT
+300 
-308 EVSNGSEE
+308 
-316 STEAETLSEE
+316 ETLSEE

-345 EDGSDAADFISD
+345 EEGNDAADFISD

-364 TATNSEISISEE
+364 TATNSEISISED

-386 ALSTDECTI
+386 ALATDECTV
-395 YNSDDGSIYII
+395 YRSDDGSIYII

-431 LFEEKYSE
+431 LFSEKYAE
-439 IQDASSKFKVD
+439 IQDDSSKFKVD
-450 QDVIDT
+450 EDVIDT

-464 VAPTEE
+464 VAPSE
-470 DTTEE
+470 EE
-475 TTENASEEASS
+475 TSESETGEEESTKEEKSSESDESEEAVS
-486 EDASSE
+486 EASSE
-492 EASSES
+492 EAS
-498 ESESSSE
+498 
-505 EVTEESAEKNTES
+505 K
-518 ESESEKESTSEAETK
+518 

>member
-1 MNRFM
+1 MNRIM

-26 QLEQKTPEDTVA
+26 QLEKKAPEDTVA
-38 VTFGD
+38 VSFGD

-67 SNICSNDMGDGSG
+67 SNICGNDMGDGSG

-95 RQTLVLNEYAE
+95 RQTLVLNEYAKK
-106 QNGIELSDAQKAKV
+106 NGIELSDDQKAKV
-120 DDAIEKLKEEGEDYL
+120 DEAIEKLQTESEDYL
-135 NAVGA
+135 EAVGA

-191 ETTAAEEGTTVTETE
+191 ETTAADEATTEVSSDED
-206 SGSEEEAS
+206 SSEEAS
-214 SEAGSSEETS
+214 SIEDTEAESESASKDVTTS
-224 EAGSEE
+224 TEE
-230 ASSENASDEAASSE
+230 ASSENASTDA
-244 VASDEADSTEEAST
+244 VSTEEASS
-258 EKETET
+258 ENVSELSSEA
-264 STEVATETETE
+264 STE
-275 TESASDTEVVTEVAT
+275 D
-290 EAESESESNT
+290 
-300 ESDTESDT
+300 
-308 EVSNGSEE
+308 

-345 EDGSDAADFISD
+345 EEGNDAADFISD

-364 TATNSEISISEE
+364 TATNSEISISED

-386 ALSTDECTI
+386 ALATDECTV
-395 YNSDDGSIYII
+395 YRSDDGSIYII

-431 LFEEKYSE
+431 LFSEKYAE
-439 IQDASSKFKVD
+439 IQDGSSKFKVD
-450 QDVIDT
+450 EDVIDT

-464 VAPTEE
+464 VAPSE
-470 DTTEE
+470 EE
-475 TTENASEEASS
+475 TSESETSGEETSESETGEEESTKEEKSSESDESEEAVSEASS
-486 EDASSE
+486 E
-492 EASSES
+492 
-498 ESESSSE
+498 
-505 EVTEESAEKNTES
+505 EESK
-518 ESESEKESTSEAETK
+518 

>member
-1 MNRFM
+1 MNRIM

-26 QLEQKTPEDTVA
+26 QLEKKAPEDTVA
-38 VTFGD
+38 VSFGD

-67 SNICSNDMGDGSG
+67 SNICGNDMGDGSG

-95 RQTLVLNEYAE
+95 RQTLVLNEYAKK
-106 QNGIELSDAQKAKV
+106 NGIELSDDQKAKV
-120 DDAIEKLKEEGEDYL
+120 DEAIEKLQTESEDYL
-135 NAVGA
+135 EVVGA

-191 ETTAAEEGTTVTETE
+191 ETTAADEATTEVSSDED
-206 SGSEEEAS
+206 SSEEAS
-214 SEAGSSEETS
+214 SIENTEAESESASKDVTTS
-224 EAGSEE
+224 TEE
-230 ASSENASDEAASSE
+230 ASSENASTDA
-244 VASDEADSTEEAST
+244 VSTEEASSENVSELSSEAST
-258 EKETET
+258 ED
-264 STEVATETETE
+264 STEV
-275 TESASDTEVVTEVAT
+275 
-290 EAESESESNT
+290 
-300 ESDTESDT
+300 
-308 EVSNGSEE
+308 
-316 STEAETLSEE
+316 ETLSEE

-345 EDGSDAADFISD
+345 EEGNDAADFISD

-364 TATNSEISISEE
+364 TATNSEISISED

-386 ALSTDECTI
+386 ALATDECTV
-395 YNSDDGSIYII
+395 YRSDDGSIYII

-431 LFEEKYSE
+431 LFSEKYAE
-439 IQDASSKFKVD
+439 IQDDSSKFKVD
-450 QDVIDT
+450 EDVIDT

-464 VAPTEE
+464 VAPSE
-470 DTTEE
+470 EE
-475 TTENASEEASS
+475 T
-486 EDASSE
+486 
-492 EASSES
+492 SES
-498 ESESSSE
+498 ETSGE
-505 EVTEESAEKNTES
+505 ETS
-518 ESESEKESTSEAETK
+518 ESETGEKESTKEEKSSESDESKEVVSEVSSEEESK

>member
-1 MNRFM
+1 MNRIM

-26 QLEQKTPEDTVA
+26 QLEKKAPEDTVA
-38 VTFGD
+38 VSFGD

-67 SNICSNDMGDGSG
+67 SNICGNDMRDGSG

-95 RQTLVLNEYAE
+95 RQTLVLNEYAKK
-106 QNGIELSDAQKAKV
+106 NGIELSDDQKAKL
-120 DDAIEKLKEEGEDYL
+120 DEAIEKLQTESEDYL
-135 NAVGA
+135 EAVGA

-191 ETTAAEEGTTVTETE
+191 ETTAADEATTEV
-206 SGSEEEAS
+206 S
-214 SEAGSSEETS
+214 SDEDS
-224 EAGSEE
+224 SEE
-230 ASSENASDEAASSE
+230 ASSIEN
-244 VASDEADSTEEAST
+244 
-258 EKETET
+258 
-264 STEVATETETE
+264 
-275 TESASDTEVVTEVAT
+275 T
-290 EAESESESNT
+290 EAESESVSKDVTTST
-300 ESDTESDT
+300 EEAS
-308 EVSNGSEE
+308 SEKA
-316 STEAETLSEE
+316 STEAVSTGEASSENVSKLSSEASTEDSTEVETLSEE

-345 EDGSDAADFISD
+345 EEGNDAADFISD

-364 TATNSEISISEE
+364 TATNSEISISED

-386 ALSTDECTI
+386 ALATDECTV
-395 YNSDDGSIYII
+395 YRSDDGSIYII

-431 LFEEKYSE
+431 LFSEKYAE
-439 IQDASSKFKVD
+439 IQDDSSKFKVD
-450 QDVIDT
+450 EDVIDT

-464 VAPTEE
+464 VAPSE
-470 DTTEE
+470 EE
-475 TTENASEEASS
+475 TSESETSGEETSESETGEKESTKEEKSSESDESEEAVSEASS
-486 EDASSE
+486 E
-492 EASSES
+492 
-498 ESESSSE
+498 
-505 EVTEESAEKNTES
+505 EESK
-518 ESESEKESTSEAETK
+518 

>member
-1 MNRFM
+1 MNRIM

-26 QLEQKTPEDTVA
+26 QLEKKAPEDTVA
-38 VTFGD
+38 VSFGD
-43 TNIMLDEVTYMIRS
+43 TNIMLDEITYMIRS

-67 SNICSNDMGDGSG
+67 SNICGNDMGDGSG

-95 RQTLVLNEYAE
+95 RQTLVLNEYAKK
-106 QNGIELSDAQKAKV
+106 NGIELSDDQKAKV
-120 DDAIEKLKEEGEDYL
+120 DEAIEKLQTESEDYL
-135 NAVGA
+135 EAVGA

-191 ETTAAEEGTTVTETE
+191 ETTAADEATTEV
-206 SGSEEEAS
+206 S
-214 SEAGSSEETS
+214 SDEDSSEE
-224 EAGSEE
+224 
-230 ASSENASDEAASSE
+230 SSSIEN
-244 VASDEADSTEEAST
+244 
-258 EKETET
+258 
-264 STEVATETETE
+264 
-275 TESASDTEVVTEVAT
+275 T
-290 EAESESESNT
+290 EAESESVSKDVTTST
-300 ESDTESDT
+300 EEAS
-308 EVSNGSEE
+308 SEKA
-316 STEAETLSEE
+316 STEAVSTGEASSENVSKLSSEASTEDSTEVETLSEE

-345 EDGSDAADFISD
+345 EEGNDAADFISD

-364 TATNSEISISEE
+364 TATNSEISISED

-386 ALSTDECTI
+386 ALATDECTV
-395 YNSDDGSIYII
+395 YRSDDGSIYII

-431 LFEEKYSE
+431 LFSEKYAE
-439 IQDASSKFKVD
+439 IQDDSSKFKVD
-450 QDVIDT
+450 EDVIDT

-464 VAPTEE
+464 VAPSE
-470 DTTEE
+470 EE
-475 TTENASEEASS
+475 TSESETNGEETSESETGGEKTSENETSEEESVKAENSSESDESEEAVSEASS
-486 EDASSE
+486 E
-492 EASSES
+492 
-498 ESESSSE
+498 
-505 EVTEESAEKNTES
+505 EESK
-518 ESESEKESTSEAETK
+518 

>member
-1 MNRFM
+1 MNRIM
-6 KYAAAALAAATAV
+6 KYAAAALVAATAV

-26 QLEQKTPEDTVA
+26 QLEKKAPEDTVA
-38 VTFGD
+38 VSFGD

-67 SNICSNDMGDGSG
+67 SNICGNDMGDGSG

-95 RQTLVLNEYAE
+95 RQTLVLNEYAKK
-106 QNGIELSDAQKAKV
+106 NGIELSDDQKAKV
-120 DDAIEKLKEEGEDYL
+120 DEAIEKLQTESEDYL
-135 NAVGA
+135 EAVGA

-191 ETTAAEEGTTVTETE
+191 ETTAANEATTEVSSDEDSSEEASSIENTEAESESASKDVTTST
-206 SGSEEEAS
+206 EEAS
-214 SEAGSSEETS
+214 SEKAST
-224 EAGSEE
+224 EAVSTEE
-230 ASSENASDEAASSE
+230 ASSENVSELSS
-244 VASDEADSTEEAST
+244 EAST
-258 EKETET
+258 E
-264 STEVATETETE
+264 
-275 TESASDTEVVTEVAT
+275 D
-290 EAESESESNT
+290 
-300 ESDTESDT
+300 
-308 EVSNGSEE
+308 

-345 EDGSDAADFISD
+345 EEGNDAADFISD

-364 TATNSEISISEE
+364 TATNSEISISED

-386 ALSTDECTI
+386 ALATDECTV
-395 YNSDDGSIYII
+395 YRSDDGSIYII

-431 LFEEKYSE
+431 LFSEKYAE
-439 IQDASSKFKVD
+439 IQDDSSKFKVD
-450 QDVIDT
+450 EDVIDT

-464 VAPTEE
+464 VAPSE
-470 DTTEE
+470 EE
-475 TTENASEEASS
+475 TSESETSGEETSESETGEKESTKEEKSSESDESEEAVSEASS
-486 EDASSE
+486 E
-492 EASSES
+492 
-498 ESESSSE
+498 
-505 EVTEESAEKNTES
+505 EESK
-518 ESESEKESTSEAETK
+518 

>member
-1 MNRFM
+1 MNRIM

-26 QLEQKTPEDTVA
+26 QLEKKAPEDTVA
-38 VTFGD
+38 VSFGD

-67 SNICSNDMGDGSG
+67 SNICGNDMGDGSG

-95 RQTLVLNEYAE
+95 RQTLVLNEYAKK
-106 QNGIELSDAQKAKV
+106 NGIELSDDQKAKV
-120 DDAIEKLKEEGEDYL
+120 DEAIEKLQTESEDYL
-135 NAVGA
+135 DAVGA

-191 ETTAAEEGTTVTETE
+191 ETTAANEATTEVSSDEDSSEEASSIENTEVESESVSKDVTTST
-206 SGSEEEAS
+206 EEAS
-214 SEAGSSEETS
+214 SEKAST
-224 EAGSEE
+224 EE
-230 ASSENASDEAASSE
+230 ASSENVSELSS
-244 VASDEADSTEEAST
+244 EAST
-258 EKETET
+258 E
-264 STEVATETETE
+264 
-275 TESASDTEVVTEVAT
+275 D
-290 EAESESESNT
+290 
-300 ESDTESDT
+300 
-308 EVSNGSEE
+308 

-345 EDGSDAADFISD
+345 EEGNDAADFISD

-364 TATNSEISISEE
+364 TATNSEISISED

-386 ALSTDECTI
+386 ALATDECTV
-395 YNSDDGSIYII
+395 YRSDDGSIYII

-418 SAIDSEIESRKTA
+418 SAIDSEIENRKTA
-431 LFEEKYSE
+431 LFSEKYAE
-439 IQDASSKFKVD
+439 IQDDSSKFKVD
-450 QDVIDT
+450 EDVIDT

-464 VAPTEE
+464 VAPSE
-470 DTTEE
+470 EE
-475 TTENASEEASS
+475 TSESETSGEETSESETGEKESTREEKSSESDESEEAVS
-486 EDASSE
+486 EASSE
-492 EASSES
+492 EAS
-498 ESESSSE
+498 
-505 EVTEESAEKNTES
+505 K
-518 ESESEKESTSEAETK
+518 

>member
-1 MNRFM
+1 MNRIM
-6 KYAAAALAAATAV
+6 KYAAAALVAATAV

-26 QLEQKTPEDTVA
+26 QLEKKAPEDTVA
-38 VTFGD
+38 VSFGD

-67 SNICSNDMGDGSG
+67 SNICGNDMGDGSG

-95 RQTLVLNEYAE
+95 RQTLVLNEYAKK
-106 QNGIELSDAQKAKV
+106 NGIELSDDQKAKV
-120 DDAIEKLKEEGEDYL
+120 DEAIEKLQTESEDYL
-135 NAVGA
+135 DAVGA

-191 ETTAAEEGTTVTETE
+191 ETTAADEATTEVSSDEDSSEEASSIENTEAESESASKDVTTST
-206 SGSEEEAS
+206 EEAS
-214 SEAGSSEETS
+214 SEKAST
-224 EAGSEE
+224 EAVSTEE
-230 ASSENASDEAASSE
+230 ASSENVSELSS
-244 VASDEADSTEEAST
+244 EAST
-258 EKETET
+258 ED
-264 STEVATETETE
+264 STEV
-275 TESASDTEVVTEVAT
+275 
-290 EAESESESNT
+290 
-300 ESDTESDT
+300 
-308 EVSNGSEE
+308 
-316 STEAETLSEE
+316 ETLSEE

-345 EDGSDAADFISD
+345 EEGNDAADFISD

-364 TATNSEISISEE
+364 TATNSEISISED

-386 ALSTDECTI
+386 ALSTDECTV
-395 YNSDDGSIYII
+395 YKSDDGSIYII

-431 LFEEKYSE
+431 LFSEKYAE
-439 IQDASSKFKVD
+439 IQEESSKFKVD
-450 QDVIDT
+450 EDVIDT

-464 VAPTEE
+464 VAPSE
-470 DTTEE
+470 EE
-475 TTENASEEASS
+475 TSESETNGEETSESETGGEKTSENETGEEESTKEEKSSESDESEEAVS
-486 EDASSE
+486 EASSE
-492 EASSES
+492 EAS
-498 ESESSSE
+498 
-505 EVTEESAEKNTES
+505 K
-518 ESESEKESTSEAETK
+518 

>member
-1 MNRFM
+1 MNRIM

-26 QLEQKTPEDTVA
+26 QLEKKAPEDTVA
-38 VTFGD
+38 VSFGD
-43 TNIMLDEVTYMIRS
+43 TNIMLDEITYMIRS

-67 SNICSNDMGDGSG
+67 SNICGNDMGDGSG

-95 RQTLVLNEYAE
+95 RQTLVLNEYAKK
-106 QNGIELSDAQKAKV
+106 NGIELSDDQKAKV
-120 DDAIEKLKEEGEDYL
+120 DEAIEKLQTESEDYL
-135 NAVGA
+135 EAVGA

-191 ETTAAEEGTTVTETE
+191 ETTAADEATTEV
-206 SGSEEEAS
+206 S
-214 SEAGSSEETS
+214 SDEDS
-224 EAGSEE
+224 SEE
-230 ASSENASDEAASSE
+230 ASSIEN
-244 VASDEADSTEEAST
+244 
-258 EKETET
+258 
-264 STEVATETETE
+264 
-275 TESASDTEVVTEVAT
+275 T
-290 EAESESESNT
+290 EAESESVSKDVTTST
-300 ESDTESDT
+300 EEAS
-308 EVSNGSEE
+308 SEKA
-316 STEAETLSEE
+316 STEAVSTGEASSENVSKLSSEASTEDSTEVETLSEE

-345 EDGSDAADFISD
+345 EEGNDAADFISD

-364 TATNSEISISEE
+364 TATNSEISISED

-386 ALSTDECTI
+386 ALATDECTV
-395 YNSDDGSIYII
+395 YRSDDGSIYII

-431 LFEEKYSE
+431 LFSEKYAE
-439 IQDASSKFKVD
+439 IQDDSSKFKVD
-450 QDVIDT
+450 EDVIDT

-464 VAPTEE
+464 VAPSE
-470 DTTEE
+470 EE
-475 TTENASEEASS
+475 T
-486 EDASSE
+486 
-492 EASSES
+492 SES
-498 ESESSSE
+498 ETSGE
-505 EVTEESAEKNTES
+505 ETS
-518 ESESEKESTSEAETK
+518 ESETGEKESTKEEKSSESDESKEVVSEVSSEEESK

>member
-1 MNRFM
+1 MNRIM

-26 QLEQKTPEDTVA
+26 QLEKKAPEDTVA
-38 VTFGD
+38 VSFGD

-67 SNICSNDMGDGSG
+67 SNICGNDMGDGSG

-95 RQTLVLNEYAE
+95 RQTLVLNEYAKK
-106 QNGIELSDAQKAKV
+106 NGIELSDDQKAKV
-120 DDAIEKLKEEGEDYL
+120 DEAIEKLQTESEDYL
-135 NAVGA
+135 EAVGA

-191 ETTAAEEGTTVTETE
+191 ETTAADEATTEVSSDED
-206 SGSEEEAS
+206 SSEEAS
-214 SEAGSSEETS
+214 SIEDTEAESESASKDVTTS
-224 EAGSEE
+224 TEE
-230 ASSENASDEAASSE
+230 ASSENASTDAAST
-244 VASDEADSTEEAST
+244 EAVSTEEASSENVSELSSEAST
-258 EKETET
+258 ED
-264 STEVATETETE
+264 STEV
-275 TESASDTEVVTEVAT
+275 
-290 EAESESESNT
+290 
-300 ESDTESDT
+300 
-308 EVSNGSEE
+308 
-316 STEAETLSEE
+316 ETLSEE

-345 EDGSDAADFISD
+345 EEGNDAADFISD

-364 TATNSEISISEE
+364 TATNSEISISED

-386 ALSTDECTI
+386 ALATDECTV
-395 YNSDDGSIYII
+395 YRSDDGSIYII

-431 LFEEKYSE
+431 LFSEKYAE
-439 IQDASSKFKVD
+439 IQDGSSKFKVD
-450 QDVIDT
+450 EDVIDT

-464 VAPTEE
+464 VAPSE
-470 DTTEE
+470 EE
-475 TTENASEEASS
+475 TSESETSGEETSESETGEEESTKEEKSSESDESEEAVSEASS
-486 EDASSE
+486 E
-492 EASSES
+492 
-498 ESESSSE
+498 
-505 EVTEESAEKNTES
+505 EESK
-518 ESESEKESTSEAETK
+518 

>member
-1 MNRFM
+1 MNRIM

-26 QLEQKTPEDTVA
+26 QLEKKAPEDTVA
-38 VTFGD
+38 VSFGD

-67 SNICSNDMGDGSG
+67 SNICGNDMGDGSG

-95 RQTLVLNEYAE
+95 RQTLVLNEYAKK
-106 QNGIELSDAQKAKV
+106 NGIELSDDQKAKV
-120 DDAIEKLKEEGEDYL
+120 DEAIEKLQTESEDYL
-135 NAVGA
+135 EAVGA

-191 ETTAAEEGTTVTETE
+191 ETTAADEATTEVSSDED
-206 SGSEEEAS
+206 SSEEAS
-214 SEAGSSEETS
+214 SIENTEAESESASKDVTTS
-224 EAGSEE
+224 TEE
-230 ASSENASDEAASSE
+230 ASSENASTDAA
-244 VASDEADSTEEAST
+244 STEEASS
-258 EKETET
+258 ENVSELSSEA
-264 STEVATETETE
+264 STE
-275 TESASDTEVVTEVAT
+275 D
-290 EAESESESNT
+290 
-300 ESDTESDT
+300 
-308 EVSNGSEE
+308 

-345 EDGSDAADFISD
+345 EEGNDAADFISD

-364 TATNSEISISEE
+364 TATNSEISISED

-386 ALSTDECTI
+386 ALATDECTV
-395 YNSDDGSIYII
+395 YRSDDGSIYII

-431 LFEEKYSE
+431 LFSEKYAE
-439 IQDASSKFKVD
+439 IQDDSSKFKVD
-450 QDVIDT
+450 EDVIDT

-464 VAPTEE
+464 VAPSE
-470 DTTEE
+470 EE
-475 TTENASEEASS
+475 TSESETSGEETSESETGEEESTKEEKSSESDESEEAVSEASS
-486 EDASSE
+486 E
-492 EASSES
+492 
-498 ESESSSE
+498 
-505 EVTEESAEKNTES
+505 EESK
-518 ESESEKESTSEAETK
+518 

>member
-1 MNRFM
+1 MNRIM

-26 QLEQKTPEDTVA
+26 QLENKAPEDTVA
-38 VTFGD
+38 VSFGD

-95 RQTLVLNEYAE
+95 RQTLVLNEYAKK
-106 QNGIELSDAQKAKV
+106 NGIELSDDQKAKV
-120 DDAIEKLKEEGEDYL
+120 DEAIEKLQTEAEDYL
-135 NAVGA
+135 EAVGA

-191 ETTAAEEGTTVTETE
+191 ETTAAAEATTEASSDEGSSEESSSVENTETE
-206 SGSEEEAS
+206 SISKDDETSTEEAS
-214 SEAGSSEETS
+214 SEKAST
-224 EAGSEE
+224 EE
-230 ASSENASDEAASSE
+230 ASSEKTSELSS
-244 VASDEADSTEEAST
+244 
-258 EKETET
+258 
-264 STEVATETETE
+264 
-275 TESASDTEVVTEVAT
+275 
-290 EAESESESNT
+290 
-300 ESDTESDT
+300 ESDTEA
-308 EVSNGSEE
+308 SNE
-316 STEAETLSEE
+316 SETLSEE

-345 EDGSDAADFISD
+345 EEGNDAADFISD

-364 TATNSEISISEE
+364 TATNSEISISED

-386 ALSTDECTI
+386 ALATDECTV
-395 YNSDDGSIYII
+395 YRSDDGSIYII

-431 LFEEKYSE
+431 LFSEKYAE
-439 IQDASSKFKVD
+439 IQDDSSKFKVD
-450 QDVIDT
+450 EDVIDT

-464 VAPTEE
+464 VAPSE
-470 DTTEE
+470 EE
-475 TTENASEEASS
+475 TSESETNGEETSESETGGEKTSENETSEEESVKAENSSESDESEEAVSEASS
-486 EDASSE
+486 E
-492 EASSES
+492 
-498 ESESSSE
+498 
-505 EVTEESAEKNTES
+505 EESK
-518 ESESEKESTSEAETK
+518 

>member
-1 MNRFM
+1 MNRIM
-6 KYAAAALAAATAV
+6 KYAAAALVAATAV

-26 QLEQKTPEDTVA
+26 QLEKKAPEDTVA
-38 VTFGD
+38 VSFGD

-67 SNICSNDMGDGSG
+67 SNICGNDMGDGSG

-95 RQTLVLNEYAE
+95 RQTLVLNEYAKK
-106 QNGIELSDAQKAKV
+106 NGIELSDDQKAKV
-120 DDAIEKLKEEGEDYL
+120 DEAIEKLQTESEDYL
-135 NAVGA
+135 DAVGA

-191 ETTAAEEGTTVTETE
+191 ETTAADEATTEVSSDEDSSEEASSIENTEAESESASKDVTTST
-206 SGSEEEAS
+206 EEAS
-214 SEAGSSEETS
+214 SEKAST
-224 EAGSEE
+224 EAVSTEE
-230 ASSENASDEAASSE
+230 ASSENVSELSS
-244 VASDEADSTEEAST
+244 EAST
-258 EKETET
+258 ED
-264 STEVATETETE
+264 STEV
-275 TESASDTEVVTEVAT
+275 
-290 EAESESESNT
+290 
-300 ESDTESDT
+300 
-308 EVSNGSEE
+308 
-316 STEAETLSEE
+316 ETLSEE

-345 EDGSDAADFISD
+345 EEGNDAADFISD

-364 TATNSEISISEE
+364 TATNSEISISED

-386 ALSTDECTI
+386 ALATDECTV
-395 YNSDDGSIYII
+395 YRSDDGSIYII

-431 LFEEKYSE
+431 LFSEKYAE
-439 IQDASSKFKVD
+439 IQDDSSKFKVD
-450 QDVIDT
+450 EDVIDT

-464 VAPTEE
+464 VAPSE
-470 DTTEE
+470 EE
-475 TTENASEEASS
+475 TSERETSGEETSESETGGEKTSENETSEEESVKAENSSESDESEEAVSEASS
-486 EDASSE
+486 E
-492 EASSES
+492 
-498 ESESSSE
+498 
-505 EVTEESAEKNTES
+505 EESK
-518 ESESEKESTSEAETK
+518 